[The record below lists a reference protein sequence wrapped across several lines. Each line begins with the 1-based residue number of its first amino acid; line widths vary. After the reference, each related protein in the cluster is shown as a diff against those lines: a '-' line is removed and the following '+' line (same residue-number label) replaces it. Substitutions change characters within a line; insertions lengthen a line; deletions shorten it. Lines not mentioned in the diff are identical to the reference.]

1 MQTLKVVYNLLKD
14 PKTVD
19 IIEGLI
25 KNKRTRRVI
34 EATTSLLEV
43 VIVLLPILKTARDRG
58 MDVIESLKPAEPVH
72 RSNGQARAR
81 RTGGQRSL
89 AAGSNN

>member
-1 MQTLKVVYNLLKD
+1 MQTLKVIYNLLKD

-25 KNKRTRRVI
+25 KNRRTRKVL

-58 MDVIESLKPAEPVH
+58 MDVVAALKPEERTH
-72 RSNGQARAR
+72 RTNGQARAR
-81 RTGGQRSL
+81 RGSQRSL
-89 AAGSNN
+89 TAGGGA